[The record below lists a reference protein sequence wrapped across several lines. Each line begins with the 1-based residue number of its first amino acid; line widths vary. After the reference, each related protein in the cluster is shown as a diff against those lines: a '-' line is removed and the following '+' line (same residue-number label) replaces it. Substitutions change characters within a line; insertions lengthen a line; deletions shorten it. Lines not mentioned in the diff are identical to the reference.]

1 MNDMP
6 KAMAAKVKVDLHN
19 IWMAE
24 SRLEAEKALSLFL
37 QKYQAKYPKAA
48 DRLTR
53 DEDELLAFYDFP
65 AEHWTHIRTTN
76 PIEST
81 FATVRHRTKRSK
93 GCLSMKTMELMVFK
107 VIKEAEKTWQ
117 RLRGKNQ
124 LPKLITGVKFNDG
137 IEQQIQHNQSAA

>member
-1 MNDMP
+1 MISGEVLKYRNGFLIEGRYETP
-6 KAMAAKVKVDLHN
+6 LTRSSRFPLTLP
-19 IWMAE
+19 AE
-24 SRLEAEKALSLFL
+24 
-37 QKYQAKYPKAA
+37 
-48 DRLTR
+48 RLTR
-53 DEDELLAFYDFP
+53 DKDELLAFYDFP

-107 VIKEAEKTWQ
+107 VIKEAEKTWL

-124 LPKLITGVKFNDG
+124 LPKLITGVKFSDG
-137 IEQQIQHNQSAA
+137 IEQLNQNNQSVA

>member
-1 MNDMP
+1 MP
-6 KAMAAKVKVDLHN
+6 KAMQTKVKVNLHN

-37 QKYQAKYPKAA
+37 GKYQAKYPKAA
-48 DRLTR
+48 ERLTR
-53 DEDELLAFYDFP
+53 DKDELLAFYDFP

-93 GCLSMKTMELMVFK
+93 GCLSMKTMELMVFM
-107 VIKEAEKTWQ
+107 VIKEAGKSWL
-117 RLRGKNQ
+117 RLRGRNQ
-124 LPKLITGVKFNDG
+124 LPKLITGIIFNDG
-137 IEQQIQHNQSAA
+137 IEQITQHNQNAA

>member
-1 MNDMP
+1 MISGEVLKYRNGFLIEGRYETP
-6 KAMAAKVKVDLHN
+6 LTRSSRFPLTLP
-19 IWMAE
+19 AE
-24 SRLEAEKALSLFL
+24 
-37 QKYQAKYPKAA
+37 
-48 DRLTR
+48 RLTR

-93 GCLSMKTMELMVFK
+93 GCLSMKTMELMVFM
-107 VIKEAEKTWQ
+107 VIKEAEKTWL

-124 LPKLITGVKFNDG
+124 LPKLITGVKFSDG
-137 IEQQIQHNQSAA
+137 IEQQNQHDQNAA